1 MSRLGWCWG
10 FLAQVHYTAGED
22 GYVIL
27 NKDELPQELP
37 FSVCNQSPPQVQVI
51 ATIENIFT
59 DFNLNIKSV
68 EPFNNQLLSKLLA
81 HTPLAAMPPG
91 LCIAQVIIFCND
103 NYTFVKN
110 IIKDESSTVGT
121 MNNEHEQWTMN
132 MNNEHVYIYIYYI
145 YWSNTLEQYNTK

>member
-103 NYTFVKN
+103 NYTFVNN
-110 IIKDESSTVGT
+110 I
-121 MNNEHEQWTMN
+121 
-132 MNNEHVYIYIYYI
+132 
-145 YWSNTLEQYNTK
+145 TLQHYRYVAIGRRK